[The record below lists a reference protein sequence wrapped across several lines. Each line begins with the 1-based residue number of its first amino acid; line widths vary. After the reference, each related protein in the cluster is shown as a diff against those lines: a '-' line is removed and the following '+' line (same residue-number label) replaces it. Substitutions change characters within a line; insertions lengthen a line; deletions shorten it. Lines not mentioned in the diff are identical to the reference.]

1 MKIFVCVKHVPDTAA
16 IITVEGDA
24 GYEESDI
31 KFIANPYDEFAV
43 EEAIRLVEKHGGEV
57 VILTVGKPAAVST
70 IRGMLAMGAHR
81 AILIKTDSQFL
92 TSAQTAKALKAA
104 MEQDGMAD
112 ITFTGKMSVD
122 TESFQ
127 TQYRLAELMN
137 IPLVNEVSQL
147 VVDGNRVRA
156 WREMD
161 AGEKQVVEMDL
172 PCIIGMTR
180 GLNEP
185 RYPSF
190 PNVMKAQKKE
200 VKEVDIV
207 DLGIDVS
214 QKEVTLERLIPV
226 PKRAGAKILEGTV
239 EEQVDELLTILK
251 EKEKVL

>member
-24 GYEESDI
+24 GYEEPDI
-31 KFIANPYDEFAV
+31 KFIANPYDEFGV
-43 EEAIRLVEKHGGEV
+43 EEAIRLVEKYGGEV
-57 VILTVGKPAAVST
+57 VVLTVAKSSAIST
-70 IRGMLAMGAHR
+70 IRGVLAMGAHR
-81 AILIKTDSQFL
+81 AVLIKTDSQFL
-92 TSAQTAKALKAA
+92 DSDLTARALKAV

-112 ITFTGKMSVD
+112 IIFCGKVSVD

-127 TQYRLAELMN
+127 TQYRLAGFLN
-137 IPLVNEVSQL
+137 VPIVNDVSQL
-147 VVDGNRVRA
+147 TVDGVRVRA
-156 WREMD
+156 RREMD
-161 AGEKQVVEMDL
+161 GGEKQIVEMDL
-172 PCIIGMTR
+172 PCVIGATK

-200 VKEVDIV
+200 IREIDIV

-214 QKEVTLERLIPV
+214 QNRVTLERLRSV
-226 PKRAGAKILEGTV
+226 PKRAGAKMLEGTV

>member
-70 IRGMLAMGAHR
+70 VRGMLAMGAHR

>member
-16 IITVEGDA
+16 VINVEGDA
-24 GYEESDI
+24 GYEEPDT
-31 KFIANPYDEFAV
+31 KFIANPYDEFGV

-57 VILTVGKPAAVST
+57 VVLTVAKSTAVST
-70 IRGMLAMGAHR
+70 IRGALAMGAHR

-92 TSAQTAKALKAA
+92 DSDLTARALKAA
-104 MEQDGMAD
+104 MEKDGMAD
-112 ITFTGKMSVD
+112 IIFTGKMSVD

-127 TQYRLAELMN
+127 TQYRLAGILN
-137 IPLVNEVSQL
+137 VPIVNDVSRL
-147 VVDGNRVRA
+147 TVDGGRVRA
-156 WREMD
+156 WREVD
-161 AGEKQVVEMDL
+161 AGQKQVVEMDL
-172 PCIIGMTR
+172 PCVIGATK

-200 VKEVDIV
+200 IKELDIV

-214 QKEVTLERLIPV
+214 QNKVTLERLRPV
-226 PKRAGAKILEGTV
+226 PKRAGAKMLEGTV